1 MGRDYYAVLEINRSA
16 TVADINRYRRLAL
29 VSHPLASPAAAAD
42 ASDSFSRL
50 AEAYDVL
57 SNPQTK
63 AIYDKFGEEGL
74 KGGVP
79 KDTEA
84 GTWTSGYTYHGNPN
98 KTFSQFFGGDNPFA
112 DGAEMNTAHGG
123 LWGGRK
129 KKQGAPIERDLF
141 LDLEDLFHGCAKK
154 IKISRKVMNEDGH
167 TSSIRDTILTVNVKP
182 GWTEGTKIIF
192 SQQGDQEPNSVPA
205 DIVFVVRQKSHPR
218 FERQNNDLI
227 YTVHTSLKKALTGF
241 SVNVGNTRWQILNI
255 PIMIP
260 NYRKVVTGEGMANC
274 QLSTFKRKPDPSV

>member
-1 MGRDYYAVLEINRSA
+1 MNF
-16 TVADINRYRRLAL
+16 N
-29 VSHPLASPAAAAD
+29 
-42 ASDSFSRL
+42 SFM
-50 AEAYDVL
+50 
-57 SNPQTK
+57 K
-63 AIYDKFGEEGL
+63 IY
-74 KGGVP
+74 
-79 KDTEA
+79 
-84 GTWTSGYTYHGNPN
+84 
-98 KTFSQFFGGDNPFA
+98 
-112 DGAEMNTAHGG
+112 GAEMNTAHGG

-192 SQQGDQEPNSVPA
+192 SHVPA

-227 YTVHTSLKKALTGF
+227 YTVHTSLKKVRCCSLKQPVKPIINA
-241 SVNVGNTRWQILNI
+241 SVSN
-255 PIMIP
+255 
-260 NYRKVVTGEGMANC
+260 EA
-274 QLSTFKRKPDPSV
+274 